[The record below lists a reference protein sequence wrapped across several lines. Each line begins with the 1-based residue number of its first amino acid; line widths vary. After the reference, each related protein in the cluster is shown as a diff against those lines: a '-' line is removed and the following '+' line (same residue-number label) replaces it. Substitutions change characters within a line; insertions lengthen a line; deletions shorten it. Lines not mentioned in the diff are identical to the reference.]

1 MKLSTIRVTDFWS
14 IHDSN
19 TFKVDGITCLVG
31 KNESGKTAL
40 LQALYRLNP
49 IIGEDGNFDV
59 TDDFPRVDVE
69 DYQQAIETGEREHAV
84 VIEAIFTL
92 DQDDLKDLQDTFGSK
107 VLKKPELTLS
117 KGYSDTLLVGLEVD
131 EKEAIKSFIAQAQ
144 LPSVLSKELS
154 KSTNFEDL
162 LLMMDDNGS
171 DENAKHIKPLKTYL
185 SGITKAKSFNIF
197 IYQSYLEDR
206 VPKFLYFD
214 EYYLMKG
221 HENIDALKVR
231 MNKKRLEK
239 SDHPLLGLIKLARLN
254 LDNLIVPKRTEGL
267 VNKLE
272 GAGNHLSKM
281 ILKYWSQNKHL
292 QLRFDVRTARP
303 GDPEGMTSGI
313 NLWSRVYDSKH
324 FVTTPLGSR
333 SRGFVWFFSF
343 LAWFD
348 QEQKKK
354 KPLILLLDEPGLFL
368 HGKAQGDLLNYIE
381 NELRGQHQVIYTTHS
396 PFMVDSEKFDRVRI
410 VQDRS
415 MDTEKSLPRDKQ
427 GTKVITEV
435 LEATEDSL
443 FPLQGALGYEL
454 HQTLFVGPNS
464 LVVEGVSDLLYIQTM
479 SGILEGN
486 NREGLSQK
494 WTITPVGGAEK
505 VPTFVSLLGSQ
516 KGMKVATLID
526 IHKKDDQNIENL
538 YKRTLLKKTFVLT
551 FGDYCRTKE
560 ADIEDMFG
568 SEFYL
573 GLVNAEYG
581 TLLIKTIKPQD
592 LTGKAPRL
600 LVRLDEYFKKNPL
613 KRSLTFNHYRPA
625 RYFME
630 NCSTLKDAL
639 LPETID
645 RFEKA
650 FHDLNSLL

>member
-1 MKLSTIRVTDFWS
+1 MKLSTIRVRDFWS
-14 IHDSN
+14 IRDSN
-19 TFKVDGITCLVG
+19 PFNVDGITCLVG
-31 KNESGKTAL
+31 KNEAGKTAL

-49 IIGEDGNFDV
+49 IIGEDGCFDV

-69 DYQQAIETGEREHAV
+69 DYQQAVETGERDHAV
-84 VIEAIFTL
+84 IIKAIYTL
-92 DQDDLKDLQDTFGSK
+92 DQDDLNDLQDDFGPR
-107 VLKKPELTLS
+107 VLKKPELSLS
-117 KGYSDTLLVGLEVD
+117 KDYSNSVFIGLEVD

-144 LPSVLSKELS
+144 LTSALSKELS
-154 KSTNFEDL
+154 KSTNFEEFL
-162 LLMMDDNGS
+162 LLIDEKRS
-171 DENAKHIKPLKTYL
+171 DENEEHINRLETIL
-185 SGITKAKSFNIF
+185 SGAKEAKALSVF
-197 IYQSYLEDR
+197 IYQTYLKNR

-221 HENIDALKVR
+221 HENIEALKDR
-231 MNKKRLEK
+231 MEKKQLEK
-239 SDHPLLGLIKLARLN
+239 SDRPLLGLIELARLN
-254 LDNLIVPKRTEGL
+254 LDDLIAPERTEWL

-272 GAGNHLSKM
+272 GAGNHLSKK

-292 QLRFDVRTARP
+292 QLRFDVRPARP
-303 GDPEGMTSGI
+303 GDPEKMTSGT
-313 NLWSRVYDSKH
+313 NLWSRIYDSKH
-324 FVTTPLGSR
+324 FVTTPLGRR

-354 KPLILLLDEPGLFL
+354 EPLILLLDEPGLFL

-415 MDTEKSLPRDKQ
+415 MDTEKDLPFDEQ

-454 HQTLFVGPNS
+454 HQSLFVGPNS

-479 SGILEGN
+479 SGILEENG
-486 NREGLSQK
+486 REGLSQK

-526 IHKKDDQNIENL
+526 IQKKDEQNIENL
-538 YKRTLLKKTFVLT
+538 YRRKLLKKKFVLT
-551 FGDYCRTKE
+551 FRDYCGTKE

-573 GLVNAEYG
+573 GLINEEYD
-581 TLLIKTIKPQD
+581 TFLKKAINPED
-592 LTGKAPRL
+592 LTSKAPRL

-613 KRSLTFNHYRPA
+613 KKSVTFNHYRPA

-630 NCSTLKDAL
+630 NSSTLKGAL
-639 LPETID
+639 LVETIE
-645 RFEKA
+645 RFEKV
-650 FHDLNSLL
+650 FHDLNLLL